1 VNIADFSLTFT
12 PEIPLALLLTLLFL
26 TIAILGL
33 SFWHRARGTMARA
46 LVFSTIGLALA
57 NPSFITADRVKQ
69 KNVVLVVVDTSPSQS
84 IGARGEQSA
93 AALTH
98 LKSSLAEFED
108 MDVKIIVTREKQA
121 TSPQAGEDTRLF
133 GALKSALAD
142 EAGKP
147 IAAAILITDG
157 QIHDAPAAIKDGG
170 KATLAANVPLHVFIT
185 GEQGET
191 DRRLVVET
199 APRYGI
205 VGEEA
210 EMTLRAE
217 GGDTDSLT
225 LIIQNDGNESRR
237 LSLRSGENKT
247 LKLPIEHG
255 GANLFEFEIA
265 AQEGELSALNNRAV
279 AIVNGVRDRLRVLL
293 VSGAPYIGERVWR
306 DFLKSDPSVD
316 LVHFTILRPP
326 EKQDFTPVNE
336 MSLISFP
343 VQELFETK
351 LEEFDLVIFDHY
363 QRRGILP
370 WSYLENIVRY
380 VENGGALLEAAGP
393 EFASPLSLY
402 RTPLRDILPGAP
414 TGTVFEKGY
423 RPDLTAQGWRHPVTA
438 GLPDLFAGTTPA
450 TTVKAKSGDRRRWGR
465 WFRQVEVTPR
475 RGRVLM
481 NGVGDAPLLILDR
494 FGKGR
499 VAQLLSDHIWLWARR
514 FEGGGPQAEL
524 LRRLAHWLMKE
535 PELEEESLT
544 AAIEDNVL
552 TIHRR
557 SLGQAAIP
565 LTVTVPS
572 GNKQNITLKADR
584 AGTATAR
591 MAAAETGLYRI
602 DDGSHTALAVSR
614 TLSPPEYAD
623 LRASDKI
630 LRPLVTET
638 GGGVIW
644 VADGP
649 LPSLRRIGS
658 EKSGAAPSPAH
669 GKDWIGIRNQ
679 DDFTVT
685 GISETSLVPGW
696 LLLLATLGGLAL
708 AWRREAL

>member
-1 VNIADFSLTFT
+1 MNILGFSFAFA
-12 PEIPLALLLTLLFL
+12 PQVPLPLLMALLFL
-26 TIAILGL
+26 AIAVLGL
-33 SFWHRARGTMARA
+33 ALWHRARGTLPRA
-46 LVFSTIGLALA
+46 LVFTAIGLALA
-57 NPSFITADRVKQ
+57 NPSFVTADRVKQ
-69 KNVVLVVVDTSPSQS
+69 KNVVLVVADNSPSHA
-84 IGARGEQSA
+84 IGARSEQSA

-98 LKSSLAEFED
+98 IRSGLAEFED
-108 MDVKIIVTREKQA
+108 MEVRIISAGKEQA
-121 TSPQAGEDTRLF
+121 PLPQQGQDTRLF

-157 QIHDAPAAIKDGG
+157 QVHDAPATLGEDGQ
-170 KATLAANVPLHVFIT
+170 AALAANIPLHVLLT
-185 GEQGET
+185 GERGES
-191 DRRLVVET
+191 DRRLIVEST
-199 APRYGI
+199 PRYGI

-210 EMTLRAE
+210 EITLRAE
-217 GGDTDSLT
+217 GDDVGALT
-225 LIIQNDGNESRR
+225 LIVRQDGGEPRR
-237 LSLRSGENKT
+237 LSLEMDENRT

-265 AQEGELSALNNRAV
+265 PREGELSALNNRAA

-363 QRRGILP
+363 QRRGILS

-380 VENGGALLEAAGP
+380 VKNGGALLEAVGP

-414 TGTVFEKGY
+414 TGTVFEEGY
-423 RPDLTAQGWRHPVTA
+423 RPDLTTQGWRHPVTA
-438 GLPDLFAGTTPA
+438 GLPDLFAGA
-450 TTVKAKSGDRRRWGR
+450 TATASAKAGPGDLPQWGR

-535 PELEEESLT
+535 PELEEEALT
-544 AAIEDNVL
+544 AAIEDNIL

-557 SLGQAAIP
+557 SLGQS
-565 LTVTVPS
+565 TVPISVTLPS
-572 GNKQNITLKADR
+572 GSKQSVSLLADGAGKAM
-584 AGTATAR
+584 AR
-591 MAAAETGLYRI
+591 LAAEETGLYRI
-602 DDGSHTALAVSR
+602 NDGQRIALAVSR
-614 TLSPPEYAD
+614 TLNPPEYAD
-623 LRASDKI
+623 LRATEKT
-630 LRPLVTET
+630 LRPLASKT

-644 VADGP
+644 IADGA
-649 LPSLRRIGS
+649 LPDLRKIGPK
-658 EKSGAAPSPAH
+658 KSAAVASSAH
-669 GKDWIGIRNQ
+669 GEDWIGIRDQNN
-679 DDFTVT
+679 FTVT
-685 GISETSLVPGW
+685 GIRQTSLVPGW
-696 LLLLATLGGLAL
+696 LLLLITLGGLAL

>member
-1 VNIADFSLTFT
+1 VSIADFSLTLA
-12 PEIPLALLLTLLFL
+12 PEIPLPLLMALLFL
-26 TIAILGL
+26 TVATLGL
-33 SFWHRARGTMARA
+33 SLWHRARGTLPRA
-46 LVFSTIGLALA
+46 LVFTAIGLALA

-84 IGARGEQSA
+84 IGARSEQSD

-98 LKSSLAEFED
+98 LKSALAEFED
-108 MDVKIIVTREKQA
+108 MDVRIITAGKEQT
-121 TSPQAGEDTRLF
+121 TSSQQGEDTRLF
-133 GALKSALAD
+133 GALKSALAG

-147 IAAAILITDG
+147 IAAAILVTDG
-157 QIHDAPAAIKDGG
+157 QVHDAPATIENGG
-170 KATLAANVPLHVFIT
+170 DAALAANIPLHVLIT
-185 GEQGET
+185 GQRGET
-191 DRRLVVET
+191 DRRLIVET

-210 EMTLRAE
+210 EITLRAE
-217 GGDTDSLT
+217 GDGNNALT
-225 LIIQNDGNESRR
+225 LIVRRDGGEPRR
-237 LSLRSGENKT
+237 LSLEIGKNKT

-265 AQEGELSALNNRAV
+265 PQEGELSALNNRAA

-380 VENGGALLEAAGP
+380 VKNGGALLEAVGP

-423 RPDLTAQGWRHPVTA
+423 QPDLTAQGWRHPVTA
-438 GLPDLFAGTTPA
+438 GLPDLFAGATLA
-450 TTVKAKSGDRRRWGR
+450 TTVKTGPGDRPQWGR

-565 LTVTVPS
+565 LTITAPS
-572 GNKQNITLKADR
+572 GNKQSVLLEADGAGKAV
-584 AGTATAR
+584 AH
-591 MAAAETGLYRI
+591 MAATETGLYRI
-602 DDGSHTALAVSR
+602 DDDDRTALAISR

-630 LRPLVTET
+630 LQPLVAET
-638 GGGVIW
+638 GGSVIW
-644 VADGP
+644 VADGT
-649 LPSLRRIGS
+649 LPSLRQIGP
-658 EKSGAAPSPAH
+658 EKSGSRPSPAH
-669 GKDWIGIRNQ
+669 GDEWIGIRDQ

-696 LLLLATLGGLAL
+696 LLLLVTLGGLAL
-708 AWRREAL
+708 TWRREAL